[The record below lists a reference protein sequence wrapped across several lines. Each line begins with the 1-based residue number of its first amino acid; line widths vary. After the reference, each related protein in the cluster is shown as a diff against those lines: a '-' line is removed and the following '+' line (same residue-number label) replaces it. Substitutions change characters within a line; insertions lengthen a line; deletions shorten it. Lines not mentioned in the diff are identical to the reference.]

1 MLRSLTQAAALALCL
16 TAPSLLAVP
25 AFAADHVAT
34 AKTGNLHVEQAWSRA
49 TPKSAANGA
58 AFMTLRNAG
67 ADADALTSA
76 ASTASKTVEIHA
88 TIMKDGVM
96 QMRPLNQLDIP
107 AGGAVEL
114 KPGGYHIMF
123 IGLKAPLAAGSM
135 VDLTLNFAKAGAVT
149 LKLPVAA
156 AGAPSPMGGTPAP
169 MKHEH

>member
-1 MLRSLTQAAALALCL
+1 MLRSMTQALALALCL
-16 TAPSLLAVP
+16 AAPCLTAPAW
-25 AFAADHVAT
+25 AADPVAA
-34 AKTGNLHVEQAWSRA
+34 AKAGALRVEQAWSRA

-67 ADADALTSA
+67 NDADALVSASSSA
-76 ASTASKTVEIHA
+76 AKTVEIHA
-88 TIMKDGVM
+88 TTMKDGVM
-96 QMRPLNQLDIP
+96 QMRQLNQLDIP

-135 VDLTLNFAKAGAVT
+135 VDLTLNFAKAGAVA

-156 AGAPSPMGGTPAP
+156 AGAPSPMGAPAA
-169 MKHEH
+169 HGH